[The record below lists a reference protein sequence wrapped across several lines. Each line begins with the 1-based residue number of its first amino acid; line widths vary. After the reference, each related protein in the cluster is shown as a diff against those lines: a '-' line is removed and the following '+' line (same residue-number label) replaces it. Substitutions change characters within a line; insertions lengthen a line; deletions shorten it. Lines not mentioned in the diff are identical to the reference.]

1 MMELNRNNWALVI
14 LIIAI
19 IMHLSCNSTDSNGS
33 RKSSRPNILLVMAD
47 DMGYSDLGCYGGEI
61 NTPNIDALAANGI
74 KYTQFYNAARC
85 CPTRASLLTGLYPQQ
100 AGIGHMVS
108 DKGTPAYKGELSKK
122 SVTIAEV
129 LKQSG
134 YSTYLSG
141 KWHVTHWNPELED
154 HETSKHNWPTQR
166 GFDDFFGMI
175 SGAGSFYDPRSLA
188 RNNKYIT
195 PGDDFYMTDAV
206 TDFAKE
212 KIKNHNEENPFFMY
226 VAYTAPH
233 WPMHA
238 LPEDIEKYK
247 GKYDQGWDVTRAE
260 RLKNMKEL
268 GILSED
274 AELSDRDSRIPVW
287 SEDIAHKEWELANM
301 EVYAAMVD
309 RMDAG
314 IGEIVNELKKKG
326 QLNNT
331 VIFFLQDNGGCAEE
345 LDWIGSPSHYENPQN
360 LPDGYSLQS
369 DSRQQFMI
377 PKTTR
382 DGIPL
387 TVQNKEVMP
396 GPAHTYT
403 AYGKN
408 WANVSNT
415 PFKKYKH
422 WVHEGGIA
430 TPLIVH
436 WPNGIKEIGGM
447 QNQPSHLIDIMAT
460 CVDLAGGA
468 YPKTHDENNII
479 PMEGVSLVPNFSSNT
494 FQRDEPLY
502 WEHEGNRA
510 IRDGKW
516 KLVSRATNAYTIWD
530 KVDDLPLDQWEL
542 YDMEADRVE
551 LNDLAP
557 LNPKKVLEMS
567 ALWMNWA
574 RRTGTVPRP

>member
-1 MMELNRNNWALVI
+1 MKLNRNNWALVI

-108 DKGTPAYKGELSKK
+108 DKGTPAYKGELSKN

-129 LKQSG
+129 LKQAG

-188 RNNKYIT
+188 RKNKYIA
-195 PGDDFYMTDAV
+195 PGDDFYMTEAV
-206 TDFAKE
+206 TEFAKE
-212 KIKNHNEENPFFMY
+212 KIQNHNDENPFFMY

-238 LPEDIEKYK
+238 LPEDVEKYK
-247 GKYDQGWDVTRAE
+247 GKYDQGWDETRKK
-260 RLKNMKEL
+260 RLSRMKDL
-268 GILSED
+268 GLIPKE
-274 AELSDRDSRIPVW
+274 AILSDRDYRVPEW
-287 SEDIAHKEWELANM
+287 SDDIKDKEWDIANM

-314 IGEIVNELKKKG
+314 IGEIVNELKKEG
-326 QLNNT
+326 QFDNT
-331 VIFFLQDNGGCAEE
+331 LIFFLQDNGGCAEE
-345 LDWIGSPSHYENPQN
+345 LDWIESPTHYENPKN
-360 LPDGYSLQS
+360 IPKDYALGVNE
-369 DSRQQFMI
+369 RQQFMI

-382 DGIPL
+382 TGVPL
-387 TVQNKEVMP
+387 TVQDKSVMP

-415 PFKKYKH
+415 PFKMYKH

-436 WPNGIKEIGGM
+436 WPNGVNVKATL
-447 QNQPSHLIDIMAT
+447 QSQPSHLIDIMAT
-460 CVDLAGGA
+460 CLDVAKA
-468 YPKTHDENNII
+468 TYPKTYNENEII
-479 PMEGVSLVPNFSSNT
+479 ELEGESLFGHFIGEPT
-494 FQRDEPLY
+494 QRKKPIF

-510 IRDGKW
+510 VRHGKW
-516 KLVSRATNAYTIWD
+516 KLVSRASMGYTIWD
-530 KVDDLPLDQWEL
+530 KVDEIPLNEWEL
-542 YDMEADRVE
+542 YNMDLDRVE
-551 LNDLAP
+551 LNDKAQS
-557 LNPKKVLEMS
+557 NPKKVEEM
-567 ALWMNWA
+567 AAQWMNWA